1 MEELAIGDL
10 YALSALRTEGF
21 EPVRAAQDGHRVAW
35 IFRATPELRA
45 TLSRFYARSMQV
57 DALSFAEAIRSA
69 KGEAMNLRAA
79 SAVC

>member
-1 MEELAIGDL
+1 MDEMTIGDL

-35 IFRATPELRA
+35 VFRGSPELRA
-45 TLSRFYARSMQV
+45 ALSRFYGRTMQV

-69 KGEAMNLRAA
+69 KGEAMNLRAVGA
-79 SAVC
+79 IG